1 MRLSLAEVAQ
11 ATGGAVTGPAGAVV
25 DSYHTDSREVAPG
38 GLFFALSGSETDGHR
53 FLADAIERGAA
64 AVVVDREVDA
74 GGAPVV
80 RVTDTWAA
88 LYDLAR
94 HVLARVSPLV
104 VGVTGSN
111 GKTSTKE
118 FAAAALSPRFRTWK
132 THGNLNTETGVP
144 LTILHLE
151 PEHQALVL
159 EMGMQAPGEI
169 ARLAALAQPWVGI
182 ITTVGTVHLEF
193 FDSQEDLARAKG
205 ELVAA
210 LPADGLAVLPAGSEH
225 LEVLRALSTAP
236 VTTFGPGG
244 DWDYDGYRP
253 EGAGSRFQVRG
264 VEVALR
270 LGGRHMAANALAA
283 LAAADFA
290 GVPLPAAAAALAEVT
305 VLQRLAELEAP
316 GGFTVVDDSY
326 NASPES
332 MLAAFATVAERPHR
346 GRLLAVLGEMREL
359 GQVAD
364 QAHVEVGRR
373 AREVFDAVC
382 VIDVG
387 RGALLAEAAGGQL
400 APDREAALA
409 WVRAQARPG
418 DTVLVKASHGVHLE
432 ELVARLLDGAA
443 S

>member
-11 ATGGAVTGPAGAVV
+11 ATGGEIAGPPAAELT
-25 DSYHTDSREVAPG
+25 SYHTDSREVAPG
-38 GLFFALSGSETDGHR
+38 GLFFALSGAETDGHR

-64 AVVVDREVDA
+64 AVVVDREVEA
-74 GGAPVV
+74 GEAAVLQ
-80 RVTDTWAA
+80 VTDTWAA

-144 LTILHLE
+144 LTILQLE

-169 ARLAALAQPWVGI
+169 ARLAALAQPRVGI

-193 FDSQEDLARAKG
+193 FDSQQDLARAKG
-205 ELVAA
+205 ELLAA
-210 LPADGLAVLPAGSEH
+210 LPPDGLAVLPAGSQH
-225 LEVLRALSTAP
+225 LELLSALSAAP
-236 VTTFGPGG
+236 IATFGPGG
-244 DWDYDGYRP
+244 DWDYDAYRP
-253 EGAGSRFQVRG
+253 DGAGSRFQVRG
-264 VEVALR
+264 LEVALK

-290 GVPLPAAAAALAEVT
+290 GVPLANAAAALAGVT
-305 VLQRLAELEAP
+305 VLQRLAELSAP
-316 GGFTVVDDSY
+316 GGFTVVDDTY

-332 MLAAFATVAERPHR
+332 MLAAFATVAERPHG

-359 GQVAD
+359 GPIAD
-364 QAHVEVGRR
+364 QAHREVGRR
-373 AREVFDAVC
+373 AGQVFDAVC
-382 VIDVG
+382 VVDVG
-387 RGALLAEAAGGQL
+387 RGALLAEAAGGEL
-400 APDREAALA
+400 AANREAALA
-409 WVRAQARPG
+409 WVRAEARPG

-432 ELVARLLDGAA
+432 ELVMRLMDGAT
-443 S
+443 

>member
-11 ATGGAVTGPAGAVV
+11 ATGGEIAGPPAAELT
-25 DSYHTDSREVAPG
+25 SYHTDSREVAPG
-38 GLFFALSGSETDGHR
+38 GLFFALSGAETDGHR

-64 AVVVDREVDA
+64 AVVVDREVEA
-74 GGAPVV
+74 GEAAVLQ
-80 RVTDTWAA
+80 VTDTWAA

-144 LTILHLE
+144 LTILQLE

-169 ARLAALAQPWVGI
+169 ARLAALAQPRVGI

-193 FDSQEDLARAKG
+193 FDSQQDLARAKG
-205 ELVAA
+205 ELLAA
-210 LPADGLAVLPAGSEH
+210 LPPDGLAVLPAGSQH
-225 LEVLRALSTAP
+225 LELLSALSAAP
-236 VTTFGPGG
+236 IATFGPGG
-244 DWDYDGYRP
+244 DWDYDAYRP
-253 EGAGSRFQVRG
+253 DGAGSRFQVRG
-264 VEVALR
+264 LEVALK

-290 GVPLPAAAAALAEVT
+290 GVPLANAAAALAGVT
-305 VLQRLAELEAP
+305 VLQRLAELSAP

-332 MLAAFATVAERPHR
+332 MLAAFATVAERPHS

-359 GQVAD
+359 GPIAD
-364 QAHVEVGRR
+364 QAHREVGRR
-373 AREVFDAVC
+373 AGQVFDAVC
-382 VIDVG
+382 VVDVG
-387 RGALLAEAAGGQL
+387 RGALLAEAAGGEL
-400 APDREAALA
+400 AANREAALA
-409 WVRAQARPG
+409 WVRAEARPG

-432 ELVARLLDGAA
+432 ELVMRLMDGAT
-443 S
+443 

>member
-11 ATGGAVTGPAGAVV
+11 ATGGEIAGPPAAELT
-25 DSYHTDSREVAPG
+25 SYHTDSREVAPG
-38 GLFFALSGSETDGHR
+38 GLFFALSGAETDGHR

-64 AVVVDREVDA
+64 AVVVDREVEA
-74 GGAPVV
+74 GEAAVLQ
-80 RVTDTWAA
+80 VTDTWAA

-144 LTILHLE
+144 LTILQLE

-169 ARLAALAQPWVGI
+169 ARLAALAQPRVGI

-193 FDSQEDLARAKG
+193 FDSQQDLARAKG
-205 ELVAA
+205 ELLAA
-210 LPADGLAVLPAGSEH
+210 LPPDGLAVLPAESEH
-225 LEVLRALSTAP
+225 LELLSALSAAP
-236 VTTFGPGG
+236 IATFGPGG
-244 DWDYDGYRP
+244 DWDYDAYRP
-253 EGAGSRFQVRG
+253 DGAGSRFQVRG
-264 VEVALR
+264 LEVALK

-290 GVPLPAAAAALAEVT
+290 GVPLANAAAALAGVT
-305 VLQRLAELEAP
+305 VLQRLAELSAP

-332 MLAAFATVAERPHR
+332 MLAAFATVAERPHG

-359 GQVAD
+359 GPIAD
-364 QAHVEVGRR
+364 QAHREVGRR
-373 AREVFDAVC
+373 AGQVFDAVC
-382 VIDVG
+382 VVDVG
-387 RGALLAEAAGGQL
+387 RGVLLAEAAGGEL
-400 APDREAALA
+400 AANREAALE
-409 WVRAQARPG
+409 WVRAEARPG

-432 ELVARLLDGAA
+432 ELVMRLMDGAT
-443 S
+443 

>member
-11 ATGGAVTGPAGAVV
+11 ATGGEIAGPPAAELT
-25 DSYHTDSREVAPG
+25 SYHTDSRVVAPG
-38 GLFFALSGSETDGHR
+38 GLFFALSGAETDGHR

-64 AVVVDREVDA
+64 AVVVDREVEA
-74 GGAPVV
+74 GEAAVLQ
-80 RVTDTWAA
+80 VTDTWAA

-118 FAAAALSPRFRTWK
+118 FAAAALSPRFQTWK

-144 LTILHLE
+144 LTILQLE

-169 ARLAALAQPWVGI
+169 ARLAALAQPRVGI

-193 FDSQEDLARAKG
+193 FDSQQDLARAKG
-205 ELVAA
+205 ELLAA
-210 LPADGLAVLPAGSEH
+210 LPPDGLAVLPAGSQH
-225 LEVLRALSTAP
+225 LELLSALSAAP
-236 VTTFGPGG
+236 IATFGPGG
-244 DWDYDGYRP
+244 DWAYDAYRP
-253 EGAGSRFQVRG
+253 DGAGSRFQVRG
-264 VEVALR
+264 LEVALK

-290 GVPLPAAAAALAEVT
+290 GVPLANAAAALAGVT
-305 VLQRLAELEAP
+305 VLQRLAELSAP

-332 MLAAFATVAERPHR
+332 MLAAFATVAERPHS

-359 GQVAD
+359 GPIAD
-364 QAHVEVGRR
+364 QTHREVGRR
-373 AREVFDAVC
+373 AGQVFDAVC
-382 VIDVG
+382 VVDVG
-387 RGALLAEAAGGQL
+387 RGALLAEAAGGEL
-400 APDREAALA
+400 AANREAALE
-409 WVRAQARPG
+409 WVRAEARPG

-432 ELVARLLDGAA
+432 ELVMRLMDGAT
-443 S
+443 